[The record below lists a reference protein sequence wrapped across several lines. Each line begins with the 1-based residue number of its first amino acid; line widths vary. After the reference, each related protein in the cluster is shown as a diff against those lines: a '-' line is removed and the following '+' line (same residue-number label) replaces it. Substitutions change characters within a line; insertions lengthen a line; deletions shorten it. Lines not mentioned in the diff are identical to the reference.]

1 MAPEDDSSTLGVLPA
16 PSGLPDFRGS
26 EGRLRQPLLD
36 RGRPGSARLHHG
48 RFPPLYQLVRSAC
61 APALRRLFG
70 LDVSGLEGLPDKG
83 PFILA
88 ANHHN
93 YLDGIVLGVAVPRP
107 ISFLVMPRVFHAS
120 PLHPAFHRGLGSI
133 PVNLE
138 RPDPGAIKSA
148 LRVLGAGGVIGI
160 FPEGPFSREGRLM
173 PGQAGVAMIALRSG
187 VPVVPAAVTGTY
199 EALSGRRFYMPR
211 LTRLAVR
218 FGEPLRFSGPSRGRP
233 GHPRGRHADREDI
246 TRRIMSHIAALLDAA
261 RPASARRGE
270 ADAS

>member
-1 MAPEDDSSTLGVLPA
+1 MAPEDDSRTLGVLPA
-16 PSGLPDFRGS
+16 PSPLPDFRVRD
-26 EGRLRQPLLD
+26 GRVSQGHP
-36 RGRPGSARLHHG
+36 RPG
-48 RFPPLYQLVRSAC
+48 RFPPLYQLLRASC

-70 LDVSGLEGLPDKG
+70 LAVSGLERLPEKE

-107 ISFLVMPRVFHAS
+107 ISFLVMPRVYHAS
-120 PLHPAFHRGLGSI
+120 PLHPPFHRRIGSI

-148 LRVLGAGGVIGI
+148 LRVLEDGGVVGI

-173 PGQAGVAMIALRSG
+173 PGQSGVAMIALRAG

-199 EALSGRRFYMPR
+199 EALCGRRFYVPR

-218 FGEPLRFSGPSRGRP
+218 FGEPLRFPGAGRGPLRHRRGT
-233 GHPRGRHADREDI
+233 HADREDI
-246 TRRIMSHIAALLDAA
+246 TRRVMSHIAALLDAGL
-261 RPASARRGE
+261 PAPAHRGE

>member
-1 MAPEDDSSTLGVLPA
+1 MAPVDDSRTLGVLPA
-16 PSGLPDFRGS
+16 P
-26 EGRLRQPLLD
+26 
-36 RGRPGSARLHHG
+36 
-48 RFPPLYQLVRSAC
+48 YQLLRASC

-70 LDVSGLEGLPDKG
+70 LDVSGLERLPEKE

-88 ANHHN
+88 SNHHN

-107 ISFLVMPRVFHAS
+107 ISFLVMPRVYHPS
-120 PLHPAFHRGLGSI
+120 PLHPPFHRRIGSI

-148 LRVLGAGGVIGI
+148 LRVLEEGGVVGI

-173 PGQAGVAMIALRSG
+173 PGQSGVAMIALRAG

-199 EALSGRRFYMPR
+199 EALSGRRFYVPR

-218 FGEPLRFSGPSRGRP
+218 FGEPLRFPRQSRERP
-233 GHPRGRHADREDI
+233 GLPRGRHADREDI
-246 TRRIMSHIAALLDAA
+246 TRHIMSHIAALLDAG
-261 RPASARRGE
+261 RPASVRRGE
-270 ADAS
+270 A

>member
-1 MAPEDDSSTLGVLPA
+1 
-16 PSGLPDFRGS
+16 
-26 EGRLRQPLLD
+26 
-36 RGRPGSARLHHG
+36 
-48 RFPPLYQLVRSAC
+48 
-61 APALRRLFG
+61 
-70 LDVSGLEGLPDKG
+70 VSGLEGLPDKG

>member
-1 MAPEDDSSTLGVLPA
+1 MAPEDDSRTLGVLPA
-16 PSGLPDFRGS
+16 PSPLPDFRVRD
-26 EGRLRQPLLD
+26 GRVPQGHP
-36 RGRPGSARLHHG
+36 RPG
-48 RFPPLYQLVRSAC
+48 RFPPLYQLLRASC

-70 LDVSGLEGLPDKG
+70 LDVSGLDRLPEKE

-107 ISFLVMPRVFHAS
+107 ISFLVMPRVYHAS
-120 PLHPAFHRGLGSI
+120 PLHPSFHRRIGSI

-148 LRVLGAGGVIGI
+148 LRVLEEGGVVGI

-173 PGQAGVAMIALRSG
+173 PGQSGVAMIALRAG
-187 VPVVPAAVTGTY
+187 VPVVPAAVTGTF
-199 EALSGRRFYMPR
+199 EALSGRRFYVPR

-218 FGEPLRFSGPSRGRP
+218 FGEPLRFHGAGRGLLR
-233 GHPRGRHADREDI
+233 HRRGTHADREDI
-246 TRRIMSHIAALLDAA
+246 TRRIMSHIAALLDTGL
-261 RPASARRGE
+261 PAPARRGE